1 MTSPT
6 PADTRHNF
14 RLGVLNGLSFTLAE
28 TLIDPTLV
36 LVAFVSTLTQSP
48 LLIGLVTPLRDG
60 AWYLPQVWVSGFLQS
75 QPHKLAWYRLTGAVR
90 MLAWLLLVWAMVFIN
105 DPGWLLLAFFVFF
118 GSYAFFSG
126 LGGLSFM
133 EVVSK
138 TVPPHRRAEFF
149 AWRLIL
155 GGGASIAASL
165 LVRWLVDKNGPLP
178 FPYNFAVLAGLGCV
192 LAYMGVILFAEIREP
207 ADVHVRPVM
216 ALNDQLKRAQQAL
229 TRDARYRQFILLR
242 IWLMVAGAG
251 VPFFA
256 VYIQNHMQAPLD
268 MVGVY
273 LAAYN
278 ITHFFSNVGLG
289 RFAYRL
295 GNQRVMLLA
304 AVSGLSMTA
313 LMGVL
318 LTWDGVGAVSGTL
331 AAWWLVPVFALS
343 GIRESGIGVSAQAM
357 LMDIAPAEERSLYL
371 GFTNS
376 LLGVVL
382 LSTGLSGVV
391 VAVLGFPTLLLVS
404 LVAGGLAVVT
414 AWHVTRVHAMPT
426 VR

>member
-1 MTSPT
+1 MTAPT
-6 PADTRHNF
+6 PADTRRNF
-14 RLGVLNGLSFTLAE
+14 RLGVLNGLCFTLAE

-60 AWYLPQVWVSGFLQS
+60 AWFLPQVWVSGFLQN
-75 QPHKLAWYRLTGAVR
+75 QPYKLAWYRVTGAAR
-90 MLAWLLLVWAMVFIN
+90 MVAWLLLVWAIVFIS
-105 DPGWLLLAFFVFF
+105 DPGWLLAAFFVFF
-118 GSYAFFSG
+118 GSYALFSG

-138 TVPPHRRAEFF
+138 TVPPQRRAEFF

-165 LVRWLVDKNGPLP
+165 LVRWLVDKDGPLP

-192 LAYMGVILFAEIREP
+192 LAYVGVWLFADIREP
-207 ADVHVRPVM
+207 ADTQVRPVM
-216 ALNDQLKRAQQAL
+216 GLGEQLRRAWHVL
-229 TRDARYRQFILLR
+229 RTDARYRQFIFLR
-242 IWLMVAGAG
+242 VWLMLAGAA

-256 VYIQNHMQAPLD
+256 VYTQTRFGAPLD

-273 LAAYN
+273 LAVYN
-278 ITHFFSNVGLG
+278 ITHFVSNVALG

-304 AVSGLSMTA
+304 ALAGLGLMA
-313 LMGVL
+313 LMGSL
-318 LTWDGVGAVSGTL
+318 LALAVGGDITSTL
-331 AAWWLVPVFALS
+331 AAWWLVPVFALV

-376 LLGVVL
+376 LLGVAL

-391 VAVLGFPTLLLVS
+391 VAVLGFPTLLFVS
-404 LVAGGLAVVT
+404 LMAGGLAAVT
-414 AWHVTRVHAMPT
+414 AWQMARRPAPT
-426 VR
+426 AL

>member
-1 MTSPT
+1 MTAPN
-6 PADTRHNF
+6 PADTRRNF
-14 RLGVLNGLSFTLAE
+14 RLGVLNGLCFTLAE

-60 AWYLPQVWVSGFLQS
+60 AWYLPQVWVSGFLQNRA
-75 QPHKLAWYRLTGAVR
+75 HKLPWYRLTGAAR
-90 MLAWLLLVWAMVFIN
+90 MVAWLLMVWAMLFIT

-118 GSYAFFSG
+118 GSYALFSG
-126 LGGLSFM
+126 FGGLSFM

-138 TVPPHRRAEFF
+138 TVPPQRRAEFF

-192 LAYMGVILFAEIREP
+192 LAYVGVLLFAEMREP
-207 ADVHVRPVM
+207 AESQVRPVM
-216 ALNDQLKRAQQAL
+216 GLGEQLRRAREVL
-229 TRDARYRQFILLR
+229 RTDARYRRF
-242 IWLMVAGAG
+242 IWLRVWLMMAGAAI
-251 VPFFA
+251 PFFA
-256 VYIQNHMQAPLD
+256 VYTQTQLSAPLE

-273 LAAYN
+273 LAVYN
-278 ITHFFSNVGLG
+278 ITHFLANVGLG

-304 AVSGLSMTA
+304 ALAGMALTTLMAGLVA
-313 LMGVL
+313 LTFAGEV
-318 LTWDGVGAVSGTL
+318 TGTL

-357 LMDIAPAEERSLYL
+357 LMDIAPTDERSLYL

-391 VAVLGFPTLLLVS
+391 VAALGFPALLFIS
-404 LVAGGLAVVT
+404 LVAGGLAALT
-414 AWHVTRVHAMPT
+414 AWHMTT
-426 VR
+426 N